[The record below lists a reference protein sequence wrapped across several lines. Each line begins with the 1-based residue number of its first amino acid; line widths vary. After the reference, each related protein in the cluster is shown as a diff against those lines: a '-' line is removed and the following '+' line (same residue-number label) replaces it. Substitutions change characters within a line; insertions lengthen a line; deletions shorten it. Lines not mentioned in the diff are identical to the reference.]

1 MSDFDIEQQKLFL
14 KTVGRYVEDRIKLA
28 TAPLLKRIEELEASG
43 IKYVGT
49 YQRAAEYRRGD
60 VTNHEGGMWVAL
72 SAVPPQEV
80 PGKSVCWQLS
90 VKSSNGRDHT
100 PRQPTLGGARPQ
112 SIVERR
118 P

>member
-1 MSDFDIEQQKLFL
+1 MHDDDWFRKVLLPTI
-14 KTVGRYVEDRIKLA
+14 GRYVEAQVK
-28 TAPLLKRIEELEASG
+28 PLRKRIEELEASG

-60 VTNHEGGMWVAL
+60 VTNYDGAMWVATC
-72 SAVPPQEV
+72 AVPPQEV

-90 VKSSNGRDHT
+90 VKSYSNGKDHH
-100 PRQPTLGGARPQ
+100 PRIPTKGGARI
-112 SIVERR
+112 STITERR